1 MPRPTCGLPIRGKAN
16 LSGRYDASRGTGLG
30 ELQFRCAKKVSAGA
44 LAPAECPSI
53 SKIIFDFEANAGA
66 WLSLVNGNVARGDG
80 SGLRQQILRLELDA
94 QALGRKPSV
103 G

>member
-16 LSGRYDASRGTGLG
+16 LSGRYDARSGRLG
-30 ELQFRCAKKVSAGA
+30 ELEFRCAYRVSAGA
-44 LAPAECPSI
+44 LAPEECPSI
-53 SKIIFDFEANAGA
+53 LKGIFDFEADAGA
-66 WLSLVNGNVARGDG
+66 WLSLVHGNVARGDG